1 VSDVTTLFWD
11 MGGVI
16 LTNGWDRS
24 ARRLAVEKFNL
35 EWEEFEDRHELVLN
49 GFETGEISLSEYLQ
63 RTVFYRERPYTRDE
77 FKRFMFD
84 QSQALPDSLEF
95 LGELAAAKRFF
106 IAALNNESLEIN
118 EYRIQTFH
126 LRNYFDAFFSSC
138 YLGVRK
144 PDEGIYRRALSI
156 THREPSECVFI
167 DDRGLN
173 LECAK
178 ELGMRTI
185 QFRNVNQLREALAEF
200 GVLSHALQP
209 GGFPWNLE

>member
-11 MGGVI
+11 VGGVI

-24 ARRLAVEKFNL
+24 DRREAVEKFHL
-35 EWEEFEDRHELVLN
+35 EWDEFEDRHELLLN

-63 RTVFYRERPYTRDE
+63 RTVFYRERSFTRDE
-77 FKRFMFD
+77 FEKFIFNR
-84 QSQALPDSLEF
+84 SRPLPDSMKL
-95 LGELAAAKRFF
+95 LGKLAARKKYF
-106 IAALNNESLEIN
+106 IAALNNESREIN
-118 EYRIQTFH
+118 EYRIHTFH
-126 LRNYFDAFFSSC
+126 LRDYFDAFFSSC

-144 PDEGIYRRALSI
+144 PDDGIYRRALSI
-156 THREPSECVFI
+156 TQRDPSECVFI

-185 QFRNVNQLREALAEF
+185 QFRDADQLRANLANY
-200 GVLSHALQP
+200 GVLSD
-209 GGFPWNLE
+209 GE